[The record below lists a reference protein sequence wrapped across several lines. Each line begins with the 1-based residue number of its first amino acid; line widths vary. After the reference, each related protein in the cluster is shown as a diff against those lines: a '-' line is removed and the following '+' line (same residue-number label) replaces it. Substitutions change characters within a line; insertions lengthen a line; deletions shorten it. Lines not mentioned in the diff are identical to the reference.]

1 MNWPIRAIVL
11 VEVLLFAPASLIY
24 AQSVNPD
31 QSHSTLTSQVA
42 SEQEVEQLRQEVAD
56 LKALVLS
63 LAACKVQVASGA
75 TRLPAG
81 NAIVDPEPP
90 NTPASIPEGAEALA
104 PTGISGPSAGNVTPQ
119 KKSSSDSPGV
129 AGWTGEHFRLTS
141 SDGQFTLMPI
151 GYLNGQYSVYK
162 GDGAPPDTFSITRA
176 RFGVQGNFGKQV
188 DYAFLL
194 ESASSITIRDAFMD
208 FKPWT
213 FFNIAGGQFRLPF
226 SHDVLAPEINYEFND
241 HTILGAL
248 FPDVNGGFRAPG
260 IEVYGDL
267 AKGHAQYWL
276 GAFNGQGILAS
287 GTTNEPEY
295 MGRLRFSPFRQS
307 IHAGLN
313 GFGLGGS
320 IEHSRSKA
328 LAGELSFSGVLTDG
342 AYNFF
347 PQFRINGGIDRY
359 NGYFIWLNG
368 PMGLRGEYTQI
379 LERRDDIGSFTPG
392 GIGFNSLPGVV
403 GKGAYGILTYNLT
416 GENEPEYETP
426 RVKHPVIGPN
436 SPGETGGPG
445 WGAWQLKLRYSWLEG
460 RAVGGVC
467 DSTTTPACPLTP
479 SVTPTYS
486 AHTNQIT
493 TGVNWYLNYWVLVRL
508 DLSIDQLKNP
518 SVQGI
523 LPRNY
528 FVFSDGLQFRF

>member
-1 MNWPIRAIVL
+1 MRSRIAS
-11 VEVLLFAPASLIY
+11 LLFLGVSFFLSRANLHAQGDHAPEDYAMTASRP
-24 AQSVNPD
+24 A
-31 QSHSTLTSQVA
+31 T
-42 SEQEVEQLRQEVAD
+42 EEEVEQLRHEVAE
-56 LKALVLS
+56 LKAVILRMAPAGS
-63 LAACKVQVASGA
+63 EAASGGA
-75 TRLPAG
+75 HF
-81 NAIVDPEPP
+81 V
-90 NTPASIPEGAEALA
+90 PASASVGPPQPDAPAFLAEE
-104 PTGISGPSAGNVTPQ
+104 PTPSSVTDPPAITASQRTTTGNP
-119 KKSSSDSPGV
+119 PGV

-141 SDGQFTLMPI
+141 SDGEFTLMPV

-188 DYAFLL
+188 DYALL
-194 ESASSITIRDAFMD
+194 IESASTITIRDAFMD

-213 FFNIAGGQFRLPF
+213 FFNVAAGQYRVPF

-241 HTILGAL
+241 RTIMGAL
-248 FPDVNGGFRAPG
+248 FPDVNGGSRAPG
-260 IEVYGDL
+260 VEVYGDL
-267 AKGHAQYWL
+267 AHGHAQYWF
-276 GAFNGQGILAS
+276 GAFNGQGILQS

-295 MGRLRFSPFRQS
+295 MGRLRFSPWRQS
-307 IHAGLN
+307 IHTGLK
-313 GFGLGGS
+313 GFGFGGS
-320 IEHSRSKA
+320 IAHSRSKA
-328 LAGELSFSGVLTDG
+328 LAGELSFSGVLSDG

-368 PMGLRGEYTQI
+368 PIGLRGEYTQI
-379 LERRDDIGSFTPG
+379 LERREDIGSFTPG

-416 GENEPEYETP
+416 RENEPEYETP

-460 RAVGGVC
+460 RALGGIC
-467 DSTTTPACPLTP
+467 NSTTIPACPLTP
-479 SVTPTYS
+479 SVVPTYTD
-486 AHTNQIT
+486 HTDQIT

-528 FVFSDGLQFRF
+528 FVFSNGLQFRF